1 MPLVG
6 SIDSIHTKHV
16 NTVLSTCYSIIRDDS
31 VTEDI
36 RVLLHHMNEHI
47 STDLLSVNQSASMA
61 KIHKTYFM
69 KDNKP
74 GKECS
79 HSVTAGLRSW
89 DFCFW
94 VVSFGIKHCQCLE
107 MPLIGQ
113 FFQIS
118 INFYLKVFYCIVA
131 INCGSSFDSKLS
143 FILLIRLYKNN
154 SKFSV

>member
-1 MPLVG
+1 MVG
-6 SIDSIHTKHV
+6 SIDSIHTNPA
-16 NTVLSTCYSIIRDDS
+16 NTVISTCYSVIRDDS

-61 KIHKTYFM
+61 KILKTYFM

-107 MPLIGQ
+107 MPLVGQ
-113 FFQIS
+113 FFQIFIS
-118 INFYLKVFYCIVA
+118 CYLKVFYRIVA
-131 INCGSSFDSKLS
+131 VNCASSFASKLS
-143 FILLIRLYKNN
+143 FILLIRLYKND